1 MSFVT
6 TDVYDAIYSFKNY
19 DQEVDWI
26 LAFLAEQETPTGSL
40 LDVACGTGEHLRLL
54 ADRFDRLAG
63 VDIND
68 DFVAIAG
75 QNVPSASIT
84 QGDMGS
90 FDLGERFDVVI
101 CLFSSIG
108 YVTEPEE
115 RRRAIATMARHVA
128 SDGALIIEPWILPE
142 EWRGKG
148 IHMNT
153 VDEEG
158 RKVVRIGRSERQ
170 ENLTTLFMEYLVG
183 SPDEIDHFSESHMM
197 PMSRRT
203 LTKAPHKCRRVL
215 RQRAC
220 LTSHVFLWIWDLKG

>member
-1 MSFVT
+1 MLGAV
-6 TDVYDAIYSFKNY
+6 DGRRRIGCDAQRANCGR
-19 DQEVDWI
+19 Q
-26 LAFLAEQETPTGSL
+26 LA
-40 LDVACGTGEHLRLL
+40 GEHLRLL

-75 QNVPSASIT
+75 QKVPSASIT

-142 EWRGKG
+142 EGRGKG

-183 SPDEIDHFSESHMM
+183 SPDEIDHFSERHTMLMSTRQELLDDVAAAGLVATWIEGG
-197 PMSRRT
+197 PMGRG
-203 LTKAPHKCRRVL
+203 LVL
-215 RQRAC
+215 GRAAD
-220 LTSHVFLWIWDLKG
+220 SAG